1 MDILVYSIEE
11 QQYGI
16 ELSKINSVILAVEIT
31 PLPNAPDHFLGAIN
45 VHGQITLVL
54 DMRKLLGWPK
64 KEMDVKDQF
73 ILCNIQQKQVIL
85 WVDSVK
91 LIKHYN
97 EEELMPAENY
107 FPHLMGLKYV
117 LKDEG
122 QMIFLYDLEKLL
134 PSDSLLIQH
143 DKL

>member
-11 QQYGI
+11 QQYGL
-16 ELSKINSVILAVEIT
+16 ELCKINSVILAVEIT
-31 PLPNAPDHFLGAIN
+31 PLPHAPDHSLGAIN

-64 KEMDVKDQF
+64 REVASKDQL
-73 ILCNIQQKQVIL
+73 ILCNIHQKQVAL

-91 LIKHYN
+91 LIKHYK
-97 EEELMPAENY
+97 EEELIPAKEI
-107 FPHLMGLKYV
+107 FPDLVGLQHV

-122 QMIFLYDLEKLL
+122 LMIFLYDLEKLL
-134 PSDSLLIQH
+134 PSDSITVTNE
-143 DKL
+143 K